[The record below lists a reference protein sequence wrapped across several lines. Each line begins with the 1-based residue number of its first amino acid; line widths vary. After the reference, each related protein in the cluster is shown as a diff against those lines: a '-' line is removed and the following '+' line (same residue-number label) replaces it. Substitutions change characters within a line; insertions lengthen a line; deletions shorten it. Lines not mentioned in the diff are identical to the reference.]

1 MKIVIALFFFFFPLD
16 WRGKNGLEGIL
27 NASVSVVSLQ
37 SRAMQ

>member
-1 MKIVIALFFFFFPLD
+1 MKIVIALFFFSLD

-27 NASVSVVSLQ
+27 NASVSVVSLL